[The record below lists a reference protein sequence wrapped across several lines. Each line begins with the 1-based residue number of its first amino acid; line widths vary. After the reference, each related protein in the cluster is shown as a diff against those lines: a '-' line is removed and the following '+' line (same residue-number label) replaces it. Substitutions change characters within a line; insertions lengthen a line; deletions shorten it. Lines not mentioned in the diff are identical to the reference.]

1 MATIVTRA
9 GKGSP
14 LTNTEVDANF
24 TNLNTELGQ
33 KLVASDATSANTAS
47 KIVQRDA
54 SGNFSAGTITASLS
68 GNATTSSST
77 SGNAA
82 TATALQTARTI
93 NGTSFNGTANIVV
106 TAEANGGN
114 AATATALQTARLIG
128 GVSFNG
134 TANINLPGVNTAG
147 NQNTSGSSASCTG
160 NSATATALQ
169 TARLIG
175 GVSFNGTAN
184 IDLPGVNTAG
194 NQNTSGSSAS
204 CTGNAATAT
213 TANGL
218 NSANSYTAVAFTA
231 SSDERVKTNWREL
244 PADFIEQLA
253 KVKHGTFD
261 RTDSHVTQDGVSAQS
276 LSLVLQNSVLTD
288 THGRMSVNYGGAAL
302 VSAVALAQRIV
313 QQDAKIARLEQL
325 VEKLIE
331 G

>member
-14 LTNTEVDANF
+14 LTNTEVDTNF

-47 KIVQRDA
+47 KLVQRDA

-134 TANINLPGVNTAG
+134 TANIN
-147 NQNTSGSSASCTG
+147 
-160 NSATATALQ
+160 
-169 TARLIG
+169 
-175 GVSFNGTAN
+175 
-184 IDLPGVNTAG
+184 LPGVNTAG